1 MAGLL
6 RCLPMTRKQSEEPR
20 RELAYRVA
28 EGLEVQLLWRASDDS
43 VAVVVH
49 PSRAGASFEFRVE
62 PDHAL
67 NAFRHP
73 YLYAAL
79 RRIHDERS
87 RRAA

>member
-1 MAGLL
+1 MS
-6 RCLPMTRKQSEEPR
+6 RKHSEEPR
-20 RELAYRVA
+20 RELAHRVTD
-28 EGLEVQLLWRASDDS
+28 GLEVQLLWRASDGAL
-43 VAVVVH
+43 AVVVH
-49 PSRAGASFEFRVE
+49 PTARRGVSFELRVE

-87 RRAA
+87 GRAA

>member
-1 MAGLL
+1 MH
-6 RCLPMTRKQSEEPR
+6 RKQSEEPR
-20 RELAYRVA
+20 RELAHRVTD
-28 EGLEVQLLWRASDDS
+28 GLEVQLLWRASDDT
-43 VAVVVH
+43 VAVVVN
-49 PSRAGASFEFRVE
+49 PPRTGASFEFSVE

-79 RRIHDERS
+79 RRIHAERS

>member
-1 MAGLL
+1 MS
-6 RCLPMTRKQSEEPR
+6 RKPSEEPR
-20 RELAYRVA
+20 RELAHRVA
-28 EGLEVQLLWRASDDS
+28 DGLEVQLLWRASDGAL
-43 VAVVVH
+43 AVVVH
-49 PSRAGASFEFRVE
+49 PSRTGVSFELRVE

>member
-1 MAGLL
+1 
-6 RCLPMTRKQSEEPR
+6 
-20 RELAYRVA
+20 
-28 EGLEVQLLWRASDDS
+28 
-43 VAVVVH
+43 VAVVVN
-49 PSRAGASFEFRVE
+49 PPRTGASFEFSVE

-79 RRIHDERS
+79 RRIHAERS

>member
-1 MAGLL
+1 MS
-6 RCLPMTRKQSEEPR
+6 RKQSKEPR
-20 RELAYRVA
+20 RELAHRVTDGFA
-28 EGLEVQLLWRASDDS
+28 VQLLWRASDDS

-49 PSRAGASFEFRVE
+49 PAWTGVPFELRVE

-79 RRIHDERS
+79 RRIHAERS

>member
-1 MAGLL
+1 MQ
-6 RCLPMTRKQSEEPR
+6 RKQSEEPR
-20 RELAYRVA
+20 RELAHRVTD
-28 EGLEVQLLWRASDDS
+28 GLEVQLLWSASDDT
-43 VAVVVH
+43 VAVVVR
-49 PSRAGASFEFRVE
+49 PPRTGASFEFRVE

-79 RRIHDERS
+79 RRIHAERS

>member
-1 MAGLL
+1 
-6 RCLPMTRKQSEEPR
+6 MTRKHSEEPR
-20 RELAYRVA
+20 RELAHRVA
-28 EGLEVQLLWRASDDS
+28 EGLEVQLLWRASDDTL
-43 VAVVVH
+43 AVVVQ
-49 PSRAGASFEFRVE
+49 PPRAGASFELRVE

-87 RRAA
+87 GRAA

>member
-1 MAGLL
+1 MH
-6 RCLPMTRKQSEEPR
+6 RKHSEEPR
-20 RELAYRVA
+20 RELAHRVT
-28 EGLEVQLLWRASDDS
+28 EGLEVQLLWRASDDT

-49 PSRAGASFEFRVE
+49 PPRTGVSFEFHVE

-87 RRAA
+87 GRAA